1 MMAQI
6 ETEPTF
12 SPRTPQPL
20 FGRPTYTVRGAGR
33 QYDIAPDGD
42 RFLFMFMKPGVS
54 GQTSDDARFTG
65 LIFVENWFQEL
76 TERVP
81 IP

>member
-12 SPRTPQPL
+12 SARTPQPL
-20 FGRPTYTVRGAGR
+20 FSRATYTVQGAGR

-42 RFLFMFMKPGVS
+42 RFLFKKPGDS
-54 GQTSDDARFTG
+54 GQTNDDDQFTG

-81 IP
+81 VP

>member
-1 MMAQI
+1 MVAQI

-12 SPRTPQPL
+12 SARTPEPL
-20 FGRPTYTVRGAGR
+20 FSLLPGMVGRASVGR
-33 QYDIAPDGD
+33 RFDVAPDGD
-42 RFLFMFMKPGVS
+42 RFIVRKLETAE
-54 GQTSDDARFTG
+54 QTGDDEPFNG

-81 IP
+81 VP